1 MSAYSEVGLVFRTK
15 KDYELFCKYFT
26 DNNIN
31 RDDYHNDQD
40 AIKYEKGKQIL
51 LTWDNVNHFSKDV
64 PIVKALSEIDE
75 DNYYLVEA
83 CYDYPG
89 ESLVLGEFEEN
100 AFNLEREVTVR
111 IVFED

>member
-40 AIKYEKGKQIL
+40 AIKYEKGLKGRVQ
-51 LTWDNVNHFSKDV
+51 T
-64 PIVKALSEIDE
+64 
-75 DNYYLVEA
+75 
-83 CYDYPG
+83 
-89 ESLVLGEFEEN
+89 
-100 AFNLEREVTVR
+100 T
-111 IVFED
+111 